1 MDVQELTTT
10 FQAALEAGD
19 FETAASYM
27 ADDFVFSGAT
37 RDPIGGQEWL
47 GMSMALKA
55 GFPDLSYNFV
65 IESIDGNVVTSSAQL
80 TGTHNGDLDLSAM
93 GMGVIPATGIAVSNP
108 RESNEAIVEDG
119 KVKSL
124 HVHSSPESGLMG
136 LLSQLGVEPPQG

>member
-10 FQAALEAGD
+10 FQAAFEAGD
-19 FETAASYM
+19 FETTASYL

-37 RDPIGGQEWL
+37 PEPIGAQEWL

-55 GFPDLSYNFV
+55 GFPDLAYNFS

-93 GMGVIPATGIAVSNP
+93 GMGVIPATGIAVTNP
-108 RESNEAIVEDG
+108 RESNEAVVEGD
-119 KVKSL
+119 KLKSL
-124 HVHSSPESGLMG
+124 HVHSSPDGGVMG
-136 LLSQLGVEPPQG
+136 LLAQIGAEPPQG